1 MQRRRVLIA
10 MVLAITMGLV
20 SSYLVYQAVKSAQG
34 GQGEVE
40 QIAVAAANISVG
52 EALSAQHIKM
62 ADWPRA
68 TIPAGTVR
76 STKDAEG
83 RVARVSMVAG
93 EPLLEAKLAP
103 AGQGGLM
110 PVLVPAGKRAVT
122 IKVDE
127 AIQKSG
133 FVVPNSRV
141 DVLVTMARQA
151 GQSRESRIVLQD
163 VMVLASDQTVEM
175 KDNKPVTMTTVTMAV
190 SPQEAERL
198 ALAQNEGKVT
208 LALRNLQ
215 DNAQISTPGVTT
227 AQLLGSPAPP
237 PAHAKKPVRA
247 RTSSKRSTGKQ
258 SAPPVAVAAQS
269 ASMAAPPP
277 PPPAT
282 PAPPSVQKYTVSV
295 IKGASATDV
304 VFIQDAERGWLE
316 APSKADATRRP

>member
-10 MVLAITMGLV
+10 VALAVAMGFV
-20 SSYLVYQAVKSAQG
+20 ASYVVYQAVKTAQG
-34 GQGEVE
+34 KTAETE
-40 QIAVAAANISVG
+40 QLAVAAANISVG
-52 EALSAQHIKM
+52 EALTARHIKM
-62 ADWPRA
+62 ADWPKS
-68 TIPAGTVR
+68 TIPVGAVR
-76 STKDAEG
+76 SAKDAEG
-83 RVARVSMVAG
+83 RMARASIVTG
-93 EPLLEAKLAP
+93 ELLLDAKLAP

-110 PVLVPAGKRAVT
+110 PVLVPTGKRGVT

-141 DVLVTMARQA
+141 DVLVTLARQS
-151 GQSRESRIVLQD
+151 GQSRESRMVLQD

-215 DNAQISTPGVTT
+215 DTAQISTPGVTT

-237 PAHAKKPVRA
+237 PAPARSQAKVSAPAKRA
-247 RTSSKRSTGKQ
+247 TAKRSSPPAPAAQ
-258 SAPPVAVAAQS
+258 SPVPTPAPQPAPPVS
-269 ASMAAPPP
+269 
-277 PPPAT
+277 
-282 PAPPSVQKYTVSV
+282 KHTVSV

-304 VFIQDAERGWLE
+304 VFVQDGEHGWLE
-316 APSKADATRRP
+316 APTKGDGAKRP

>member
-10 MVLAITMGLV
+10 MALAVAMGFLA
-20 SSYLVYQAVKSAQG
+20 SYVVYQAVRTAQG
-34 GQGEVE
+34 KQAETE
-40 QIAVAAANISVG
+40 QLAVAAANISLG
-52 EALSAQHIKM
+52 EALTAQHIKM
-62 ADWPRA
+62 ADWPKS
-68 TIPAGTVR
+68 TVPAGAVR
-76 STKDAEG
+76 SAKDAEG
-83 RVARVSMVAG
+83 RVARASIVVG
-93 EPLLEAKLAP
+93 EPLLEARLAP

-141 DVLVTMARQA
+141 DVLVTMARQT

-163 VMVLASDQTVEM
+163 VMVLASDQAVEM

-227 AQLLGSPAPP
+227 AQLLGSPAPAPAPAKKQGGVAASTNRSTIKRSSP
-237 PAHAKKPVRA
+237 PAAVATQP
-247 RTSSKRSTGKQ
+247 
-258 SAPPVAVAAQS
+258 AVAAHS
-269 ASMAAPPP
+269 PATT
-277 PPPAT
+277 PPAQ
-282 PAPPSVQKYTVSV
+282 AVPPVPKHTVMV
-295 IKGASATDV
+295 IRGANATDV
-304 VFIQDAERGWLE
+304 VFVQDAERGWLE
-316 APSKADATRRP
+316 APSKSDGAKKP